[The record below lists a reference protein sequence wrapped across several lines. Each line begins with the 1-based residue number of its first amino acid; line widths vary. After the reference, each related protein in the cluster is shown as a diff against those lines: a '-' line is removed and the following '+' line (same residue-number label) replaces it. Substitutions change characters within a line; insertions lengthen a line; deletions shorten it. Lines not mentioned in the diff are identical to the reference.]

1 MFYLDLFRC
10 LHERSVRYLLVG
22 GVAMNLHGV
31 PRMTMDVDLILAMDD
46 ANLDAFLA
54 CARELNLRPQ
64 APVPIEALK
73 DPAQRQQWIATR
85 NLIAFA
91 LSAPGPAATTVDIL
105 LRHSLDIE
113 KAMAAASTR
122 EVDGV
127 PVRLSA
133 IEDMITLKHGTG
145 RQQDASDVEHLRRIR
160 GLNGNA

>member
-10 LHERSVRYLLVG
+10 LHERDVRYLLVG
-22 GVAMNLHGV
+22 GLAMNLHGV

-46 ANLDAFLA
+46 ANLDAFLG
-54 CARELNLRPQ
+54 CARMLGLKPQ

-73 DPAQRQQWIATR
+73 DPAERQQWIDRR

-91 LSAPGPAATTVDIL
+91 LSAPGPAGTTVDIL
-105 LRHSLDIE
+105 LRHTLDMG

-127 PVRLSA
+127 PVHVCA
-133 IEDMITLKHGTG
+133 IEDMIRLKEGTG
-145 RQQDASDVEHLRRIR
+145 RKQDAADIEHLRRIR
-160 GLNGNA
+160 GMSRDG